1 MSIDAGE
8 VKRIAA
14 LARLTLDDATVARFQ
29 EQLGAILEYVATL
42 DDLGALRGEPTKS
55 TGPSEHARCDPA
67 GLRPDEVRP
76 SLPIDEVLRD
86 APDASAGFFRVPRVL
101 SE

>member
-42 DDLGALRGEPTKS
+42 DDLGALRCEPTKS
-55 TGPSEHARCDPA
+55 TGHARCDPA